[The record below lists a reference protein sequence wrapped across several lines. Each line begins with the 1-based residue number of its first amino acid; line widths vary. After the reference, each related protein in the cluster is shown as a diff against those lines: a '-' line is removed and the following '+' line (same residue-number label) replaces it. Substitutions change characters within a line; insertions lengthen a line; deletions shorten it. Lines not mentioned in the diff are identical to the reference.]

1 MELVKN
7 ETQGN
12 TLQVFNC
19 ELGQVRVIV
28 ENGEPYFM
36 ASDLC
41 QALEYKNGRD
51 TINRLFQN
59 DVAKYYAGVETGKKA
74 DGTPAIQ
81 NKLCTFLTEAQMY
94 KLIMRSKAKRAEE
107 FQDWICGEV
116 LPSIRKTGS
125 YQVKPLL
132 DTSDPI
138 AVLEALKDSVEK
150 QIVLLKEN
158 KVLKIENAEKQG
170 RLDDYKAIERTR
182 RSKGELSASIN
193 RNIRKIAQE
202 RFNNDYKKAYRYVYD
217 LFAKRHLINEKIN
230 MQYLKKNNDHLAEVL
245 EITLSEMD

>member
-1 MELVKN
+1 MRN
-7 ETQGN
+7 SQ
-12 TLQVFNC
+12 
-19 ELGQVRVIV
+19 LGGYPLKYVAESGLYRI
-28 ENGEPYFM
+28 
-36 ASDLC
+36 L
-41 QALEYKNGRD
+41 
-51 TINRLFQN
+51 NRTN
-59 DVAKYYAGVETGKKA
+59 SPKA
-74 DGTPAIQ
+74 RPFERWVT
-81 NKLCTFLTEAQMY
+81 K
-94 KLIMRSKAKRAEE
+94 
-107 FQDWICGEV
+107 EV

-202 RFNNDYKKAYRYVYD
+202 RFNSNYKLAYQYVYG
-217 LFAKRHLINEKIN
+217 LFAKRHLINDKIN
-230 MQYLKKNNDHLAEVL
+230 MEYLKKNNDHLAEVL
-245 EITLSEMD
+245 EITLSEID

>member
-1 MELVKN
+1 MDLVKN
-7 ETQGN
+7 ETHRN

-51 TINRLFQN
+51 TINRLFPKG
-59 DVAKYYAGVETGKKA
+59 VAKYYTLTNGGN
-74 DGTPAIQ
+74 Q
-81 NKLCTFLTEAQMY
+81 LLSYLTEAQMY
-94 KLIMRSKAKRAEE
+94 KLIMRSNAKNAEA

-202 RFNNDYKKAYRYVYD
+202 RFNSNYKLAYQYVYG
-217 LFAKRHLINEKIN
+217 LFAKRHLINDKIN
-230 MQYLKKNNDHLAEVL
+230 MEYLKKNNDHLAEVL
-245 EITLSEMD
+245 EITLSEID

>member
-1 MELVKN
+1 MYPLQTKGGTQNFTFINESEL
-7 ETQGN
+7 
-12 TLQVFNC
+12 
-19 ELGQVRVIV
+19 
-28 ENGEPYFM
+28 YFV
-36 ASDLC
+36 L
-41 QALEYKNGRD
+41 
-51 TINRLFQN
+51 
-59 DVAKYYAGVETGKKA
+59 
-74 DGTPAIQ
+74 
-81 NKLCTFLTEAQMY
+81 
-94 KLIMRSKAKRAEE
+94 MRSRSAKAKPFR
-107 FQDWICGEV
+107 QWLTKEV

-158 KVLKIENAEKQG
+158 KALKIENAEKQG
-170 RLDDYKAIERTR
+170 RLDDYKVIERTR

-193 RNIRKIAQE
+193 KNIRKIAQE
-202 RFNNDYKKAYRYVYD
+202 KFNNDYKKAYRYVYD

-245 EITLSEMD
+245 EIVLAEID